1 MHLTKTIVDKLS
13 YAKADNAAD
22 YRWDDKLRG
31 FGLRIY
37 PSGRRAFVIVYRN
50 ATGTKRFL
58 TLGDYGSLTLDAAR
72 EMAKDKLG
80 EVRKGADPQADKQEK
95 RREITFNE
103 LADRYLEHFEHHKR
117 SCHDDK
123 QRLRDHLRPVLG
135 HRKVTEITL
144 RQLEQLHTSIKEA
157 RSPAT
162 ANRCAAVVKHLF
174 NTGIKWGLLE
184 SSPAKSL
191 SMFREPPGRDIM
203 LSPAECARLLEACD
217 ADENKFAA
225 ALFKLAMFT
234 GRRIGELLA
243 AKWEDANL
251 DSAVLTLPMTKA
263 GERQFVYL
271 NDAALAVLIALPRI
285 AGNPYIIA
293 GAAEG
298 KALNFYR
305 RPWMRILKRAE
316 LAPFPPHGLRHS
328 YASILVAAGVPLET
342 VGHLL
347 GHKNSV
353 TTRRYAHH
361 RPDQLRRASE
371 MFSNVI
377 AFPSSKHETTQPSL
391 KRNSGAQ

>member
-1 MHLTKTIVDKLS
+1 MRLTQQTIERMTYRKVKPSPDYHWDGKTT
-13 YAKADNAAD
+13 
-22 YRWDDKLRG
+22 G
-31 FGLRIY
+31 FGVRVY
-37 PSGRRAFVIVYRN
+37 PDGKRSFVITYRTKSGTKKFMIIGKYGVMTLDEARRRA
-50 ATGTKRFL
+50 
-58 TLGDYGSLTLDAAR
+58 R
-72 EMAKDKLG
+72 ELLG
-80 EVRKGADPQADKQEK
+80 EAERGNDPLAERQHK
-95 RREITFNE
+95 RGEITLNE
-103 LADRYLEHFEHHKR
+103 LADRYIEHFQHHKR
-117 SCHDDK
+117 SWKHD
-123 QRLRDHLRPVLG
+123 QIRLRLHIRPVLG
-135 HRKVTEITL
+135 TRKLSEITL
-144 RQLEQLHTSIKEA
+144 RHLQQLHAGLKDRLSE
-157 RSPAT
+157 AT
-162 ANRCAAVVKHLF
+162 ANRCAALIKHMLNTAVKWRLMDA
-174 NTGIKWGLLE
+174 
-184 SSPAKSL
+184 SPAKDL
-191 SMFREPPGRDIM
+191 TLFREPPGRDIM

-271 NDAALAVLIALPRI
+271 NDAALAVLLALPRI
-285 AGNPYIIA
+285 TGNPYIIA

-298 KALNFYR
+298 EALNFYR

-371 MFSNVI
+371 MFSQVVDLD
-377 AFPSSKHETTQPSL
+377 AERE
-391 KRNSGAQ
+391 KRQAG